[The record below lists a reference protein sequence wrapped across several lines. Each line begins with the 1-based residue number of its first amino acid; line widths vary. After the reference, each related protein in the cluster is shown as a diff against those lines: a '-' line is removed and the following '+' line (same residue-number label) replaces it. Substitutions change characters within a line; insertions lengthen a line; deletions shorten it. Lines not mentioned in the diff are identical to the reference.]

1 MKKVL
6 PIVLVAVI
14 VILGFVF
21 VPKLTHTCSDCG
33 EFFVGTGYEPNALED
48 MMSDEEL
55 IVKLE
60 ELKKEL
66 FNLRLNHAT
75 GQLNNPLALNACK
88 KDIARVMTVMRERQL
103 AKKA

>member
-1 MKKVL
+1 MKANKV
-6 PIVLVAVI
+6 
-14 VILGFVF
+14 
-21 VPKLTHTCSDCG
+21 H
-33 EFFVGTGYEPNALED
+33 E
-48 MMSDEEL
+48 MSDEEL
-55 IVKLE
+55 VAKLE

-75 GQLNNPLALNACK
+75 GQLNNPLALNTCK

>member
-1 MKKVL
+1 MKANKV
-6 PIVLVAVI
+6 
-14 VILGFVF
+14 
-21 VPKLTHTCSDCG
+21 H
-33 EFFVGTGYEPNALED
+33 E
-48 MMSDEEL
+48 MSDEEL

-75 GQLNNPLALNACK
+75 GQLNNPLALNTCK

>member
-1 MKKVL
+1 MKANKV
-6 PIVLVAVI
+6 
-14 VILGFVF
+14 
-21 VPKLTHTCSDCG
+21 H
-33 EFFVGTGYEPNALED
+33 E
-48 MMSDEEL
+48 MSDEEL
-55 IVKLE
+55 IAKLE

-75 GQLNNPLALNACK
+75 GQLNNPLALNSCK

>member
-1 MKKVL
+1 MKANKV
-6 PIVLVAVI
+6 
-14 VILGFVF
+14 
-21 VPKLTHTCSDCG
+21 H
-33 EFFVGTGYEPNALED
+33 E
-48 MMSDEEL
+48 MSDEEL
-55 IVKLE
+55 VAKLE

-75 GQLNNPLALNACK
+75 CQLNNPLALNNCK

>member
-1 MKKVL
+1 MKANKV
-6 PIVLVAVI
+6 
-14 VILGFVF
+14 
-21 VPKLTHTCSDCG
+21 H
-33 EFFVGTGYEPNALED
+33 E
-48 MMSDEEL
+48 MSDEEL
-55 IVKLE
+55 MVKLE

-75 GQLNNPLALNACK
+75 GQLNNPLALNTCK

>member
-1 MKKVL
+1 MKANKV
-6 PIVLVAVI
+6 
-14 VILGFVF
+14 
-21 VPKLTHTCSDCG
+21 H
-33 EFFVGTGYEPNALED
+33 E
-48 MMSDEEL
+48 MSDEEL
-55 IVKLE
+55 IAKLE

-75 GQLNNPLALNACK
+75 GQLNNPLALNTCK

>member
-1 MKKVL
+1 MKANKV
-6 PIVLVAVI
+6 
-14 VILGFVF
+14 
-21 VPKLTHTCSDCG
+21 H
-33 EFFVGTGYEPNALED
+33 E
-48 MMSDEEL
+48 MSDEEL
-55 IVKLE
+55 IVKFE

>member
-1 MKKVL
+1 MKANKV
-6 PIVLVAVI
+6 
-14 VILGFVF
+14 
-21 VPKLTHTCSDCG
+21 H
-33 EFFVGTGYEPNALED
+33 E
-48 MMSDEEL
+48 MSDEEL
-55 IVKLE
+55 VAKLE

-75 GQLNNPLALNACK
+75 GQLNNPLALNSCK